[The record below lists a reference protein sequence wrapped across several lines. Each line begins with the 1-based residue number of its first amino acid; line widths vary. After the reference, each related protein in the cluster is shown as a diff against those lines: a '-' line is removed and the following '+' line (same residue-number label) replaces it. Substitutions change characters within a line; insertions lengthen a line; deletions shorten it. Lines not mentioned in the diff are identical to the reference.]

1 MSFLFYLGLE
11 KEEILSY
18 SQSGERSKFLNSV
31 NNGIKL
37 TRLLYRRSGCW
48 LGKLYPW
55 SSSLRFDQV
64 DVLGSRLFCDMHNW
78 ESSILICCL
87 IFVSYSFQIKPNHIS
102 YSIYLALHNTEKSKC
117 SLPPLNKETFCNCL
131 NVDIW
136 TEITFL
142 HDVWLCVH
150 W

>member
-1 MSFLFYLGLE
+1 MMKGVSFYV
-11 KEEILSY
+11 I
-18 SQSGERSKFLNSV
+18 SV
-31 NNGIKL
+31 NNRINL
-37 TRLLYRRSGCW
+37 TYLLHRRYGCW
-48 LGKLYPW
+48 LGKLHPW

-64 DVLGSRLFCDMHNW
+64 DVLGSRLFWDMHNCK
-78 ESSILICCL
+78 SSILICCL

-117 SLPPLNKETFCNCL
+117 SLPLLNKETFYSCL

-142 HDVWLCVH
+142 HDVWSCLH
-150 W
+150 L